1 MTFVLAVSNT
11 STISCPELGILNVE
25 ELWVGWEFTGS
36 ACCSDSEHSL
46 LLIIWQEVWYQ
57 KVAWLWIINRPTWR
71 QLYEVCILSTMK
83 SFYKKNNQK
92 ILIEYHWLRCSY
104 SLRPAVRWCH
114 LALNTDHSWCW
125 NSSWKWSWRTC
136 HIPLHIISG
145 ESWFLEDV
153 LGLRKEPKVMMTSVV
168 NDRWFGREF

>member
-25 ELWVGWEFTGS
+25 ELGVGWEFTGS
-36 ACCSDSEHSL
+36 ACCSGSEHSL

-57 KVAWLWIINRPTWR
+57 KVAWLWIINRPTWK

-125 NSSWKWSWRTC
+125 NSSW
-136 HIPLHIISG
+136 
-145 ESWFLEDV
+145 EMVLEDLSHSFAHHQWWV
-153 LGLRKEPKVMMTSVV
+153 FILGGCLGFEERAKSHDDLSCE
-168 NDRWFGREF
+168 W